1 MEIEDET
8 VAVATTAG
16 IEKFQAGGEFASF
29 KAFAFEQKPKRIPH
43 SVVIVQ
49 DENHRLFPARDRLI
63 LAGATPR
70 RLDLDQPPR

>member
-29 KAFAFEQKPKRIPH
+29 KAFAFEQKPKGVAY
-43 SVVIVQ
+43 SVIIVQ
-49 DENHRLFPARDRLI
+49 DENHPPVPARNSLYSCPSD
-63 LAGATPR
+63 TP
-70 RLDLDQPPR
+70 PP